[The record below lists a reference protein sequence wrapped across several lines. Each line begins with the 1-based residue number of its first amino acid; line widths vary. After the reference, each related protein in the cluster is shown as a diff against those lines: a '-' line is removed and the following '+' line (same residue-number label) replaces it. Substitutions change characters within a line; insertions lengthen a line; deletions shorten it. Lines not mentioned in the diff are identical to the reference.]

1 MTEPRPRLVAVD
13 TVQSAPEPSA
23 DPRSGARVAFWVL
36 AALVFVCALAAAYQT
51 QHVARL
57 DAELAV
63 ANAELT
69 TARTQLETAHT
80 QLDAHQGHLVEIR
93 SAVSQLRSQLGQ
105 LDELTQRDPLADLP

>member
-1 MTEPRPRLVAVD
+1 MTQPRPRLVAVD
-13 TVQSAPEPSA
+13 PVQSTSEPSV
-23 DPRSGARVAFWVL
+23 DPSSGARVAFGIL

-63 ANAELT
+63 VTGELT
-69 TARTQLETAHT
+69 TART

-105 LDELTQRDPLADLP
+105 LDELAQRDPLADLP